1 MVYKVNRELIVRK
14 RENMKILTDT
24 IETINGQLFRLVNGK
39 RCLISNADVS
49 IECYEEHVQV
59 DVIGANKCTIK
70 KNFYNIVLCYDINCE
85 FNPNA
90 AYDIVCDYL
99 REDGIYKRLY
109 LNNLVPVEV
118 TDRMWVFTCKE
129 IDF

>member
-1 MVYKVNRELIVRK
+1 
-14 RENMKILTDT
+14 MKILTDT